1 MHCFCEP
8 INDDYRWYDP
18 VSRQYILKEKAL
30 LDYGINIRPEVD
42 DATYS
47 ETVISSVLKRVS
59 RKVYNYIHAHSIYN
73 DRQDWIIAHIPRAGQ
88 IVYEALLSQALY
100 MWINGD
106 LGLLPK
112 KGEAEI
118 SNICVDCQN
127 TLATSLCELG
137 GKSLLYC
144 GV

>member
-73 DRQDWIIAHIPRAGQ
+73 DRQDWLIAHVPRIGQ
-88 IVYEALLSQALY
+88 IVYEALLAQALY
-100 MWINGD
+100 FFTDGD
-106 LGLLPK
+106 LGLLTK
-112 KGEAEI
+112 KEDAER
-118 SNICVDCQN
+118 SNVCVDCQDILN
-127 TLATSLCELG
+127 TSLCELG
-137 GKSLLYC
+137 GRSILYC